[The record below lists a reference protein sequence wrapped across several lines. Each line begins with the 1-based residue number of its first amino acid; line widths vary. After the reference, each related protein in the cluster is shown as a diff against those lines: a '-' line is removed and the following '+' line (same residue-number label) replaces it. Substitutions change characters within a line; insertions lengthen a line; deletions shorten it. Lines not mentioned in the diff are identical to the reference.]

1 MRDERLIDVF
11 GLDGKTAL
19 ITGGGTGLGAA
30 MAKAF
35 LLAGAKVVIT
45 GRRREVLDSACQ
57 SLGPGASGIVC
68 DVTDT
73 SCAPKLAEGI
83 VKQMGSLDI
92 LVNNA
97 GVHSKKPMEQITQEE
112 LKRIMDVHV
121 FGAYA
126 LTQAAVP
133 YMKKAKGG
141 SIIFISSMSACIGMT
156 NVTAYSAAKSAV
168 LGLTRTMAGEL
179 SGEGV
184 RVNAIVPGF
193 IDTPM
198 FHQAVDLDPDRQAKI
213 LGHTPMKRY
222 GTPEDI
228 GWAALYLA
236 SKASEFVTGTTLMVD
251 GGCSIGF

>member
-1 MRDERLIDVF
+1 MR
-11 GLDGKTAL
+11 
-19 ITGGGTGLGAA
+19 
-30 MAKAF
+30 
-35 LLAGAKVVIT
+35 
-45 GRRREVLDSACQ
+45 
-57 SLGPGASGIVC
+57 
-68 DVTDT
+68 
-73 SCAPKLAEGI
+73 
-83 VKQMGSLDI
+83 
-92 LVNNA
+92 

-168 LGLTRTMAGEL
+168 LGFTRTMAGEL
-179 SGEGV
+179 SGEGI

-213 LGHTPMKRY
+213 FGTYPYEEVWNTGGLLGGLPCILLK
-222 GTPEDI
+222 GI
-228 GWAALYLA
+228 GICDRHH
-236 SKASEFVTGTTLMVD
+236 VN
-251 GGCSIGF
+251 GGRGLFHRL